1 MRDMHVVG
9 HVTAQTAD
17 GSLEGARVLVT
28 GGSRGIAAAVA
39 LRAAASGAHVAIN
52 HCSEADRLAGHSGAG
67 EGLIGTMNESGGR
80 AVSIDMNLLGADA
93 GRALVRKAERALGG
107 IDCLVLSASIQV
119 EKPFVEQTHD
129 DLDRQFLLN
138 LRANIAI
145 LQAALPGMAA
155 NRYGRVLSIGS
166 VQELAPSVRMPVYTM
181 TKAAMRALIEGLALE
196 YAPHGVTLNT
206 LSPGLI
212 ATDRNERH
220 RADAASWEA
229 IQNRANPMGRAGAPE
244 ELVPS
249 AILLLSPES
258 AFITGATLYATGGA
272 HIQDSDRA
280 ARPAT

>member
-1 MRDMHVVG
+1 MAAHATG
-9 HVTAQTAD
+9 

-28 GGSRGIAAAVA
+28 GGSRGIAAAIA
-39 LRAAASGAHVAIN
+39 LSAAASGAHVAMN

-67 EGLIGTMNESGGR
+67 ERLIGKMKEIGGR
-80 AVSIDMNLLGADA
+80 AVSIDMNLSGNDA
-93 GRALVRKAERALGG
+93 GRTVVRKARRALGG

-119 EKPFVEQTHD
+119 EKPFVEQTRD
-129 DLDRQFLLN
+129 DLDQQLLLN

-145 LQAALPGMAA
+145 LQATLPGMAA

-166 VQELAPSVRMPVYTM
+166 VQEVAPSVQMPVYTM
-181 TKAAMRALIEGLALE
+181 TKAAMKALIEGLALE
-196 YAPHGVTLNT
+196 YAPQGVTLNT

-220 RADAASWEA
+220 RADAANWES
-229 IQNRANPMGRAGAPE
+229 IQNRANPMGRAGMPA

-272 HIQDSDRA
+272 HIQNSDRA
-280 ARPAT
+280 VQLKT

>member
-1 MRDMHVVG
+1 MG
-9 HVTAQTAD
+9 QAEAQAAS

-28 GGSRGIAAAVA
+28 GGSRGIAAAIA
-39 LRAAASGAHVAIN
+39 ARAAASGAHVAIN

-67 EGLIGTMNESGGR
+67 ERLIGTINEFGGR
-80 AVSIDMNLLGADA
+80 AVSIDMNLLGNDA
-93 GRALVRKAERALGG
+93 GRTVVRKARRALGG

-129 DLDRQFLLN
+129 DLDQQLLLN

-145 LQAALPGMAA
+145 LQATLPGMAA

-181 TKAAMRALIEGLALE
+181 TKAALKALIEGLALE
-196 YAPHGVTLNT
+196 YAPQGVTLNT

-220 RADAASWEA
+220 RADAANWES
-229 IQNRANPMGRAGAPE
+229 IQNRANPMGRAG
-244 ELVPS
+244 VPYPLPTN
-249 AILLLSPES
+249 AV
-258 AFITGATLYATGGA
+258 
-272 HIQDSDRA
+272 
-280 ARPAT
+280 

>member
-1 MRDMHVVG
+1 MHVVG
-9 HVTAQTAD
+9 QVTGQTAG

-28 GGSRGIAAAVA
+28 GGSRGIAAAIA
-39 LRAAASGAHVAIN
+39 LRAAESGAHVAIN
-52 HCSEADRLAGHSGAG
+52 HCAEADRLAGHSGAG
-67 EGLIGTMNESGGR
+67 EGLIGAMNEFGGR
-80 AVSIDMNLLGADA
+80 AVSIDMNLLGTEA
-93 GRALVRKAERALGG
+93 GLALVRKARRALGG
-107 IDCLVLSASIQV
+107 IDCLVLSASVQV
-119 EKPFVEQTHD
+119 EKPFVEQTRD
-129 DLDRQFLLN
+129 DLDQQLLLN

-181 TKAAMRALIEGLALE
+181 TKAAMRSLIEGLALE

-220 RADAASWEA
+220 RADAANWEA
-229 IQNRANPMGRAGAPE
+229 IQSRANPMGRAGVPE

-280 ARPAT
+280 VRPAT

>member
-1 MRDMHVVG
+1 MG
-9 HVTAQTAD
+9 PTTAQAAV
-17 GSLEGARVLVT
+17 GSLDGARVLVT
-28 GGSRGIAAAVA
+28 GGSRGIAAAIA
-39 LRAAASGAHVAIN
+39 LGAAASGAHVAIN
-52 HCSEADRLAGHSGAG
+52 HCPEADRLAGQSGAG
-67 EGLIGTMNESGGR
+67 ERLVGTMNEIGGR
-80 AVSIDMNLLGADA
+80 AVSIDMNLLGNDA
-93 GRALVRKAERALGG
+93 GRAVVRKARRVLGR

-129 DLDRQFLLN
+129 DLDRQLLLN

-145 LQAALPGMAA
+145 LQETLPGMAA

-166 VQELAPSVRMPVYTM
+166 VQELAPSVQMPVYTM
-181 TKAAMRALIEGLALE
+181 TKAALKALIEGLALE
-196 YAPHGVTLNT
+196 YAPQGVTLNT

-220 RADAASWEA
+220 RADAENWES
-229 IQNRANPMGRAGAPE
+229 IQNRANPMGRAGLPA

-272 HIQDSDRA
+272 HIQNSDRA
-280 ARPAT
+280 VQPAT